1 MLPYF
6 WNTLLGVLT
15 TTLSVLREA
24 TEDSAIKIV
33 ALTGSGDYFSSG
45 NDLSNF
51 LEAEVGKFVFQIKF
65 MFYKKDKNFDDL
77 SQFFF
82 DSTKEKSSL
91 KFSYSEKATKV
102 WLIFHLLFDIA

>member
-6 WNTLLGVLT
+6 KNTRLGVLN

-51 LEAEVGKFVFQIKF
+51 LEAEVGKSDKVHVFIKRPE
-65 MFYKKDKNFDDL
+65 NFP
-77 SQFFF
+77 
-82 DSTKEKSSL
+82 
-91 KFSYSEKATKV
+91 
-102 WLIFHLLFDIA
+102 IFP